1 MQVGDRVGDRP
12 RITPIVIPRTA
23 ITQEG
28 DDESAISEDGH
39 LVGRDE
45 LRDSRGRST
54 LPNCCVSAT
63 V

>member
-28 DDESAISEDGH
+28 DDESVISEGGR
-39 LVGRDE
+39 LARRDE
-45 LRDSRGRST
+45 LSDLGLRTT
-54 LPNCCVSAT
+54 LKNCCVGAT
-63 V
+63 L